1 MSATEVQQ
9 KRGHVALLLH
19 LRCYNNTAICTG
31 GHGSPAEP
39 NRKPKDGGG
48 LILWSMLG
56 ALTLGIVT
64 VFYDGEKAK
73 ISRAVTTYYALDQKS
88 PLAKIRNVDTM
99 NMIKDDIKASFENDY
114 VGKVPNSYANKMT
127 LVGMINQVYLDGLKG
142 DVLNPDYDNAVD
154 IDVQAHKDLARNEG
168 MVVSEMSEMDL
179 RRYDT
184 GSAVYLAGNI
194 CFLDTMEDLT
204 ISFVID

>member
-1 MSATEVQQ
+1 M
-9 KRGHVALLLH
+9 
-19 LRCYNNTAICTG
+19 
-31 GHGSPAEP
+31 
-39 NRKPKDGGG
+39 
-48 LILWSMLG
+48 
-56 ALTLGIVT
+56 
-64 VFYDGEKAK
+64 
-73 ISRAVTTYYALDQKS
+73 
-88 PLAKIRNVDTM
+88 
-99 NMIKDDIKASFENDY
+99 
-114 VGKVPNSYANKMT
+114 
-127 LVGMINQVYLDGLKG
+127 NQVYLDVLKG

-154 IDVQAHKDLARNEG
+154 IDVQAHKGLARHEG